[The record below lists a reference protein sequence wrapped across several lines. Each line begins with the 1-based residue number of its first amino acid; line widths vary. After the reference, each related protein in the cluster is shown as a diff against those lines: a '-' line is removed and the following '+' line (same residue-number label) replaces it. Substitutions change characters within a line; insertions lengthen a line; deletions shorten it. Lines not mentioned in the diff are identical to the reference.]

1 MLSILINVITMIAIV
16 STAIFCIWT
25 IIDTKRKYSMNEFNE
40 SRQARSTKAKEHFKD
55 KTRLGK

>member
-1 MLSILINVITMIAIV
+1 MIAIV